1 LNTHLSDRS
10 ASIDAMDS
18 TTPDNSPAG
27 QTPAR
32 LAEVRGLILEACG
45 PALADFGI
53 TAADAPGDLDLRGS
67 GMIDSL
73 GFVEVIVELEEKLEI
88 EIDLEDLD
96 PEQITVLDPL
106 ATYVAGL
113 LERRSGSG
121 R

>member
-1 LNTHLSDRS
+1 
-10 ASIDAMDS
+10 MDS
-18 TTPDNSPAG
+18 TTPDNSPAEH
-27 QTPAR
+27 TPAR
-32 LAEVRGLILEACG
+32 IAEVRGLILEACG

-73 GFVEVIVELEEKLEI
+73 GFVEVIVELEEKLDI

-113 LERRSGSG
+113 LEKSSGSG

>member
-1 LNTHLSDRS
+1 
-10 ASIDAMDS
+10 MDS
-18 TTPDNSPAG
+18 TTSDNGPAE
-27 QTPAR
+27 QAPAR

-53 TAADAPGDLDLRGS
+53 TATEAPGDLDLRGS

-73 GFVEVIVELEEKLEI
+73 GFVEVIVELEEKLGI

-106 ATYVAGL
+106 AAYVAGL
-113 LERRSGSG
+113 LEGSPGSG
-121 R
+121 G

>member
-1 LNTHLSDRS
+1 
-10 ASIDAMDS
+10 MDS
-18 TTPDNSPAG
+18 PTPDNNPAA
-27 QTPAR
+27 QAPAR
-32 LAEVRGLILEACG
+32 IAEVRGLILEACG

-53 TAADAPGDLDLRGS
+53 TAADAAGDLDLRGS

-73 GFVEVIVELEEKLEI
+73 GFVEVIVALEEKLDI

-113 LERRSGSG
+113 LERPPRSSG
-121 R
+121 